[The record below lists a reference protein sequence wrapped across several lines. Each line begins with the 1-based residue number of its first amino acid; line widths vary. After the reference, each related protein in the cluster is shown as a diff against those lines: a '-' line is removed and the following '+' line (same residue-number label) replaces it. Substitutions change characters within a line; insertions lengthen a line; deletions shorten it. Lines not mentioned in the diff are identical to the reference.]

1 MKYHRLSQDQLNS
14 VYKQFIFYLSSKGID
29 KKLWGIIKKKENRK
43 MDLLLDE
50 FSEMV
55 WDKIMSECSF
65 FNYSDKDQ
73 LFLFNSKKKSIS
85 VIVVKCLNKKIN
97 IHANKDWNWILK
109 NIKNKDISIYQSS
122 RKYPEHRNTYIYK
135 YLKKGAIIS
144 DGKKFKSL
152 ETCFSI

>member
-14 VYKQFIFYLSSKGID
+14 VYKQFIFYLRSKGID
-29 KKLWGIIKKKENRK
+29 KKLWSIIKKKESRK

-73 LFLFNSKKKSIS
+73 LFLFNSKKN
-85 VIVVKCLNKKIN
+85 LFR
-97 IHANKDWNWILK
+97 L
-109 NIKNKDISIYQSS
+109 
-122 RKYPEHRNTYIYK
+122 
-135 YLKKGAIIS
+135 
-144 DGKKFKSL
+144 
-152 ETCFSI
+152 

>member
-14 VYKQFIFYLSSKGID
+14 VYKQFVFYLSSKGID
-29 KKLWGIIKKKENRK
+29 KKLWGKIKKEESRK
-43 MDLLLDE
+43 MDLLLNE

-55 WDKIMSECSF
+55 WDKIMNECSF
-65 FNYSDKDQ
+65 FNYSDKGQ

-97 IHANKDWNWILK
+97 IQNNKDWNWILK
-109 NIKNKDISIYQSS
+109 NIKDKDISIYQSS
-122 RKYPEHRNTYIYK
+122 RKYPEQRNVYIYK

>member
-29 KKLWGIIKKKENRK
+29 KKLWGIIKKEESRK

-55 WDKIMSECSF
+55 WDKIMNECSF
-65 FNYSDKDQ
+65 FDYSDKDQ

-97 IHANKDWNWILK
+97 IQNNKDWNWILK
-109 NIKNKDISIYQSS
+109 NIKDKDISIYQSS
-122 RKYPEHRNTYIYK
+122 RKYPEQRNVYIYK
-135 YLKKGAIIS
+135 YLKKGATIS

>member
-1 MKYHRLSQDQLNS
+1 MKYHRLSKDQLNS

-29 KKLWGIIKKKENRK
+29 KKLWSIIKKEESRK

-50 FSEMV
+50 FSEMI
-55 WDKIMSECSF
+55 WDKIMNECSF
-65 FNYSDKDQ
+65 FNYGDKDQ

-97 IHANKDWNWILK
+97 IQNNKGWNWILK
-109 NIKNKDISIYQSS
+109 NIKDKDISIYQSS
-122 RKYPEHRNTYIYK
+122 RKYPEQRNIYIYK
-135 YLKKGAIIS
+135 YLKKGGIIS

>member
-29 KKLWGIIKKKENRK
+29 KKLWSIIKKKESRK

-55 WDKIMSECSF
+55 WDKIMNECSF

-73 LFLFNSKKKSIS
+73 LFLFNSKKN
-85 VIVVKCLNKKIN
+85 LFR
-97 IHANKDWNWILK
+97 L
-109 NIKNKDISIYQSS
+109 
-122 RKYPEHRNTYIYK
+122 
-135 YLKKGAIIS
+135 
-144 DGKKFKSL
+144 
-152 ETCFSI
+152 

>member
-14 VYKQFIFYLSSKGID
+14 VYKQFIFFLSSKGID
-29 KKLWGIIKKKENRK
+29 KKLWDIIKKEESRK
-43 MDLLLDE
+43 TGLLLDE

-55 WDKIMSECSF
+55 WDKIMNECSF

-97 IHANKDWNWILK
+97 IQNNKDWNWILK
-109 NIKNKDISIYQSS
+109 NIKDKDISIYQSS
-122 RKYPEHRNTYIYK
+122 RKYPEQRNVYIYK

>member
-29 KKLWGIIKKKENRK
+29 KKLWSIIKKKESRK

-144 DGKKFKSL
+144 NGKKFKSL